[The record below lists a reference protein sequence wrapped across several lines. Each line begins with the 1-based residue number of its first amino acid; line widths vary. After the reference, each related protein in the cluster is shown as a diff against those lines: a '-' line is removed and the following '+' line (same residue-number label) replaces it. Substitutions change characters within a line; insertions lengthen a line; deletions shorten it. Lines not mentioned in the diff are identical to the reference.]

1 MLSTLN
7 VSQTGLN
14 AAQVAVENVS
24 NNIANENTPGYKKRV
39 VNLSEI
45 SQTSSSLTGQG
56 VDASSSYRIT
66 SQYMY
71 DNIISE
77 NSKVNEYEKL
87 SSTLGNVEFVFN
99 ETDQSGFSIDLNN
112 YLQSVENLRSNPT
125 SEIAKTTLKNDGNN
139 LVKSLQNIY
148 SSIEKQEALEKEDL
162 YSNVSNINDILQEIG
177 YVNEKLGEYNSSTN
191 ALLDKRDLLEKELS
205 QYIDIDV
212 STINDSYELKIS
224 GETVVRSNINV
235 NEVSIEEEQL
245 PQIDKYVQDDA
256 SNINI
261 GTFDNDDII
270 SYKINNEFEVSVQ
283 NGEVMDFDVDGD
295 GTLEIGVTVDSSNY
309 IRALS
314 HKINTTTE
322 LANLVEAY
330 NGNYQVDEE
339 GNENLLYPDQDNF
352 LLVKSKVSGTEGS
365 FEGRITLLEQGDDS
379 DSLTITNKA
388 NYFVNEDYSDEAQ
401 SRVYLAI
408 YEKEVPVNSG
418 ILKSQIDN
426 LDSTS
431 YNNKIQ
437 SYKDKLDS
445 FAQTL
450 SDLTDN
456 YLKSGEEYVYG
467 DISVDSATDSAY
479 LTSESNN
486 INLFSGS
493 DVMSLKFNENS
504 VNDLDQKDLDY
515 LSTLQW
521 KKDISFTGEEQ
532 DPSNSSASSLSEF
545 FQELRISVASD
556 KENNDF
562 LLETQESVVQSLESS
577 YDLLTKVDSDE
588 EMINLIKFQAA
599 YTANAKII
607 TTIDEMLQVL
617 LGLKS

>member
-1 MLSTLN
+1 MLGTLN
-7 VSQTGLN
+7 VSQSGLN
-14 AAQVAVENVS
+14 AAKIAVENVS

-162 YSNVSNINDILQEIG
+162 YSNVSNINNILQEIG

-205 QYIDIDV
+205 QYADIDV
-212 STINDSYELKIS
+212 STTNDSYELKIS

-235 NEVSIEEEQL
+235 NEVNIEEEQL

-295 GTLEIGVTVDSSNY
+295 GTLEIGVTVNSSNY

-388 NYFVNEDYSDEAQ
+388 NYFANEDYSDEAQ

-408 YEKEVPVNSG
+408 YEKEIPVNSG

-532 DPSNSSASSLSEF
+532 DPSNSSTSSLSEF

-599 YTANAKII
+599 YTANAKIV

>member
-87 SSTLGNVEFVFN
+87 SSTLENVEFVFN

-139 LVKSLQNIY
+139 LVESLQNIY

-177 YVNEKLGEYNSSTN
+177 YVNEQLSEYDSSSN

-205 QYIDIDV
+205 QYVDIDV
-212 STINDSYELKIS
+212 STTNDSYELKIS

-256 SNINI
+256 SNIDI

-295 GTLEIGVTVDSSNY
+295 GTLETGVTVDSSNY

-339 GNENLLYPDQDNF
+339 GNENLLYPNQDNF
-352 LLVKSKVSGTEGS
+352 LQVKSKVSGTEGS
-365 FEGRITLLEQGDDS
+365 FEGRITLLEQGDDT
-379 DSLTITNKA
+379 DSSTITNKA
-388 NYFVNEDYSDEAQ
+388 NYFANEDFSADAQ

-456 YLKSGEEYVYG
+456 YLKSGDEYIYG
-467 DISVDSATDSAY
+467 DISVDSTNDSVY

-493 DVMSLKFNENS
+493 DVKSLKFNENS

-562 LLETQESVVQSLESS
+562 LLETQQSVVQSLESS

-599 YTANAKII
+599 YTANAKIV

>member
-56 VDASSSYRIT
+56 VDASSTYRIT

-177 YVNEKLGEYNSSTN
+177 YVNEQLSEYDSSSN

-205 QYIDIDV
+205 QYVDIDV
-212 STINDSYELKIS
+212 STTNDSYELKIS

-245 PQIDKYVQDDA
+245 PQVDKYVQDDA

-295 GTLEIGVTVDSSNY
+295 GTLETGVTVDSLNY

-339 GNENLLYPDQDNF
+339 GNENLLYPNQDNF
-352 LLVKSKVSGTEGS
+352 LQVKSKVSGTEGS
-365 FEGRITLLEQGDDS
+365 FEGRITLLEQGDDT
-379 DSLTITNKA
+379 DSSTITNKA
-388 NYFVNEDYSDEAQ
+388 NYFANEDFSDDAQ

-456 YLKSGEEYVYG
+456 YLKSGDEYIYG
-467 DISVDSATDSAY
+467 DISVDSTNDSVY

-493 DVMSLKFNENS
+493 DVKSLKFNENS

-545 FQELRISVASD
+545 FQELRVNVASD

-562 LLETQESVVQSLESS
+562 LLETQQSVVQSLESS

-599 YTANAKII
+599 YTANAKIV